1 MFTDANE
8 IFYYCFWNMLPDKIN
23 LYKPKYIY
31 TFNYDQ
37 NGLFGLNEEFNLDH
51 YLVILTAKF

>member
-37 NGLFGLNEEFNLDH
+37 NGLFGLNEEFKLDH
-51 YLVILTAKF
+51 Y